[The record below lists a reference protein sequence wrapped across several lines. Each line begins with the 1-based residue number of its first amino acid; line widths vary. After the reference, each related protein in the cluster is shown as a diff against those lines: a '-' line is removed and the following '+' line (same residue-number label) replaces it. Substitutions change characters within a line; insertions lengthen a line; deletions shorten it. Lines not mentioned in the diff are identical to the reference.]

1 MNGPPMNGPPNPGP
15 PNPEPAGTG
24 PIPADVMARYVAG
37 AATEAEAIRVE
48 QTLAHDP
55 LARRQLNDAAVP
67 ALDGDRLDLAW
78 FGVQAAVDLPRR
90 GWLERLAVRLG
101 LPADVA
107 RLMAATP
114 TLRRAWYLSILG
126 ALVIGVAAASPNR
139 TDGGSEVLFLTLVAL
154 IPIVGVAL
162 AYGPGVDPSHEVTVA
177 SAMSGLRLV
186 LVRAAAVLA
195 VSIGFGLLGAL
206 LIQRR
211 EGWMAVAWVLP
222 SFGLSMVCLALT
234 TFVRPKVA
242 AWTVG
247 LAWFVVATTVGN
259 RALDPLVLFR
269 PWGQA
274 VLFMVGVGALGL
286 VVVRRRS
293 FDEARA
299 A

>member
-1 MNGPPMNGPPNPGP
+1 MSGPIPGP
-15 PNPEPAGTG
+15 INPDPTSPG
-24 PIPADVMARYVAG
+24 PIPADVLARYVSGDAPEG
-37 AATEAEAIRVE
+37 EAIRVE
-48 QTLAHDP
+48 QTLSRDP
-55 LARRQLNDAAVP
+55 WARRQLHDAALPV
-67 ALDGDRLDLAW
+67 LESDRIDLAW
-78 FGVQAAVDLPRR
+78 FGVQAEIDLPRR
-90 GWLERLAVRLG
+90 GWFERLVVRLG

-126 ALVIGVAAASPNR
+126 ALVIGVAAASPDR

-186 LVRAAAVLA
+186 LVRAAAVLG

-242 AWTVG
+242 AWIVG
-247 LAWFVVATTVGN
+247 LTRFVAATTIGN
-259 RALDPLVLFR
+259 RAVDPLVLFR

-274 VLFMVGVGALGL
+274 ALFVVGMGALAL
-286 VVVRRRS
+286 VVARRRT
-293 FDEARA
+293 FDEAGTA
-299 A
+299 